1 MGFNFGIFAGTLAE
15 YFDKENERVSAST
28 DKVLDS
34 LANLVIRENDA
45 RQKKV
50 DSAKESIS
58 RLEALGFNRATAASI
73 SRGGL
78 YAVND
83 AANAATKAK
92 DLGQDVNT
100 YYAATSEFKPED
112 YAEYTVAE
120 LAQSIVPTLNIDKS
134 AEALTKGRQINTTR
148 VNDAVAKYR
157 GSQIAPS
164 DITLPTF
171 AQDPEKFG
179 GSFLDGAAQTKAR
192 TLYKRLITD
201 RAEAIGMTKVGMT
214 TTTNASGERI
224 STISSPELYGKF
236 IKEEI
241 PRLLEFQKDKLPKR
255 EYEALK
261 NHTDYILGL
270 YTNAQPNIEEG
281 SDKAKLIGTT
291 TDPNIVKSTI
301 RSDIASGISY
311 EDARAEAVADG
322 IPGDLFDQLY
332 EEVMRQP
339 GSGSGRNAPR
349 GGSNEAPVVEQ
360 PVQAAS
366 QQVTGVGRRSARTGR

>member
-1 MGFNFGIFAGTLAE
+1 MGFNFGVFAGTLAE

-58 RLEALGFNRATAASI
+58 RLEALGFNRAKAASI
-73 SRGGL
+73 ARGGL

-83 AANAATKAK
+83 AATAATKAK

-100 YYAATSEFKPED
+100 YYVATSEFKPED

-134 AEALTKGRQINTTR
+134 AEALTKGRQINTRR

-179 GSFLDGAAQTKAR
+179 GGFLDRETQTK
-192 TLYKRLITD
+192 TGKFMQSLIDD
-201 RAEAIGMTKVGMT
+201 RARSIGITKAGMT
-214 TTTNASGERI
+214 TTLTSDGQRVL
-224 STISSPELYGKF
+224 TVGSPELYGKF
-236 IKEEI
+236 IREEI
-241 PRLLEFQKDKLPKR
+241 PRLLEYQKGILPER
-255 EYEALK
+255 QYEALESRA
-261 NHTDYILGL
+261 NYILGM
-270 YTNAQPNIEEG
+270 Y
-281 SDKAKLIGTT
+281 SDKPDTDIDGVDSNKAKLKGTT

-301 RSDIASGISY
+301 QSDIASGISY

-322 IPGDLFDQLY
+322 VPGDLFDQLY
-332 EEVMRQP
+332 EEVTRQP
-339 GSGSGRNAPR
+339 GTGRNAPR
-349 GGSNEAPVVEQ
+349 GRSNEAPVVEQ
-360 PVQAAS
+360 PVEAAS
-366 QQVTGVGRRSARTGR
+366 QQVTGAGRRSARTGR

>member
-1 MGFNFGIFAGTLAE
+1 
-15 YFDKENERVSAST
+15 
-28 DKVLDS
+28 
-34 LANLVIRENDA
+34 
-45 RQKKV
+45 
-50 DSAKESIS
+50 
-58 RLEALGFNRATAASI
+58 
-73 SRGGL
+73 
-78 YAVND
+78 D

-270 YTNAQPNIEEG
+270 YTNAQPNIEE
-281 SDKAKLIGTT
+281 
-291 TDPNIVKSTI
+291 
-301 RSDIASGISY
+301 
-311 EDARAEAVADG
+311 
-322 IPGDLFDQLY
+322 
-332 EEVMRQP
+332 
-339 GSGSGRNAPR
+339 
-349 GGSNEAPVVEQ
+349 
-360 PVQAAS
+360 
-366 QQVTGVGRRSARTGR
+366 

>member
-1 MGFNFGIFAGTLAE
+1 MGFNFGVFAGTLAE

-28 DKVLDS
+28 EKVLDS
-34 LANLVIRENDA
+34 LANLVIRENEA

-83 AANAATKAK
+83 AATAATKAK

-112 YAEYTVAE
+112 YADYTVAE

-134 AEALTKGRQINTTR
+134 AEALTKGRQINTVR
-148 VNDAVAKYR
+148 VNDAVAKFK
-157 GSQIAPS
+157 GSQTAPS

-179 GSFLDGAAQTKAR
+179 GGFLEMETQTK
-192 TLYKRLITD
+192 TGKFMKSLIDD
-201 RAEAIGMTKVGMT
+201 RARSIGITKAGMT
-214 TTTNASGERI
+214 TTLTSDGERVL
-224 STISSPELYGKF
+224 TVGSPELYGKF
-236 IKEEI
+236 IREEI
-241 PRLLEFQKDKLPKR
+241 PRLLEYQKSILPER
-255 EYEALK
+255 QYEALESRA
-261 NHTDYILGL
+261 NYILGM
-270 YTNAQPNIEEG
+270 YSDKPDTGIDGVA
-281 SDKAKLIGTT
+281 SDKARLKGTT

-301 RSDIASGISY
+301 QSDIASGISY

-322 IPGDLFDQLY
+322 VPGDLFDQLWG
-332 EEVMRQP
+332 EVTRQP
-339 GSGSGRNAPR
+339 GSGRNAPR
-349 GGSNEAPVVEQ
+349 FRTNQAPVVEQ
-360 PVQAAS
+360 PVEAAS
-366 QQVTGVGRRSARTGR
+366 KGTSRRAARTGR